1 MKKKGILI
9 VKIASLGLIIASFF
23 ILEDPLVRKC
33 RKAELVV
40 SGLPENGMASEE
52 TDSCYQMLQKAKT
65 LIQISQTLEC
75 QLKTMKKTQSETDIT
90 ATRAIRQRMKSLRA
104 EAESLL
110 DEIILKSIMKEQLAG
125 VRNQESGESN
135 LVRLPEIRGK

>member
-1 MKKKGILI
+1 MH
-9 VKIASLGLIIASFF
+9 
-23 ILEDPLVRKC
+23 
-33 RKAELVV
+33 
-40 SGLPENGMASEE
+40 
-52 TDSCYQMLQKAKT
+52 QKANT